1 MKMHRSSRYILWLVC
16 VAALLLASAPASAQF
31 IFLAQDDDT
40 ITQINSGGTLTLSS
54 EGIGIEETTTLSVQ
68 YKGPESSLGTV
79 RAPTL
84 EGSTAFSII
93 TGPEL
98 PRLLQPDASLNFL
111 VRFRPTGIGPFTTRL
126 TFRLTQERAGAPTLD
141 TTVVI
146 NLVGNVADY
155 TVSYQLSGGNETLV
169 PAGGTLTF
177 NDTAVDGRSTALV
190 SIFNRGSGPGTVVS
204 AVLSG
209 DPVFE
214 ATGLR
219 LLPVE
224 VASRSDV
231 RFNIIFS
238 PKERRVHMARLD
250 LRTGAGTR
258 SIQIVANGVEGT
270 ITLRSIFGGSGTDVP
285 RAGTVPLPPT
295 KVGEESTVEVRI
307 TNTGDADSDL
317 TALSVSTLGGVYSLS
332 NVPLIPQPFP
342 VGRAVSFTLTFK
354 PTEPGIADGQL
365 RVNDV
370 IYTLAGEGLGAKPVY
385 SSIVGGES
393 SQVLAGGSIL
403 FPQTSIGGSSTVGF
417 QIRNDGNSPLVIN
430 SIGLSGAAFA
440 LDGLPAV
447 PLSVA
452 SGSTI
457 GFQIVFEPSTATPV
471 TGILAINRDTFS
483 LAGVGAA
490 PPRLP
495 AVTLNGSGGA
505 VGAAQQPAIGISL
518 ASPTTVDVAGT
529 LTLEFSSEAFANDP
543 AIQFATGGRTANF
556 EIPANQTA
564 ARFPSGA
571 NQILFQTGTVA
582 GTIRISA
589 TFRSKNGSVNMTPAQ
604 PPELIYNVAPAAPQ
618 IREIVVTNIASNGF
632 TLQITGFSTS
642 RSVSGLTFQFSP
654 VSGGTLQTTSVSA
667 DVNAP
672 FRTWYQSSS
681 SAGFGSQFTATVS
694 FDVDGNTSAIQ
705 SVGATATNAQGASQ
719 ALSVDLR

>member
-1 MKMHRSSRYILWLVC
+1 MNRSSRSILWFVC
-16 VAALLLASAPASAQF
+16 AAALLLAAGPASAQF
-31 IFLAQDDDT
+31 IFLAQDEDT

-54 EGIGIEETTTLSVQ
+54 EGIGVEATTTLSVQ
-68 YKGPESSLGTV
+68 FKGPENSLGTV
-79 RAPTL
+79 REPTL

-93 TGPEL
+93 TGPDL

-126 TFRLTQERAGAPTLD
+126 TFRLSQERFGTPTID

-146 NLVGNVADY
+146 NLVGNAADY
-155 TVSYQLSGGNETLV
+155 TVSYQLTGANEILI
-169 PAGGTLTF
+169 PAGGTIEF
-177 NDTAVDGRSTALV
+177 EDTTVDGSSTALV
-190 SIFNRGSGPGTVVS
+190 SIFNRGSGPGTVIS
-204 AVLSG
+204 AALSG
-209 DPVFE
+209 DPAFE

-224 VASRSDV
+224 VASRGEV
-231 RFNIIFS
+231 RFSIVFS
-238 PKERRVHMARLD
+238 PLERRVHTARLD
-250 LRTGAGTR
+250 LTTGAGTR
-258 SIQIVANGVEGT
+258 SIQIAAGGVEGT

-285 RAGTVPLPPT
+285 RAGTVPLPAT
-295 KVGEESTVEVRI
+295 KVGEESVVEVRL

-317 TALSVSTLGGVYSLS
+317 TALSVSTLGGVYALS

-342 VGRAVSFTLTFK
+342 IGRSVGFTLTFK
-354 PTEPGIADGQL
+354 PAEPGIADGQL

-370 IYTLAGEGLGAKPVY
+370 IYTLAGEGLGAQPVY
-385 SSIVGGES
+385 SSIFAGES

-403 FPQTSIGGSSTVGF
+403 FPQTAIGGTSTVDF
-417 QIRNDGNSPLVIN
+417 QVRNDGNSPLPI
-430 SIGLSGAAFA
+430 SAIGLTGAAFS

-447 PLSVA
+447 PLLVA
-452 SGSTI
+452 SGSTV

-471 TGILAINRDTFS
+471 TGILAINRDTFT

-495 AVTLNGSGGA
+495 AVTLSGSGGA

-529 LTLEFSSEAFANDP
+529 LSLEFSSEAFANDP

-556 EIPANQTA
+556 EIPANQTL

-571 NQILFQTGTVA
+571 NQLLFQTGTVA

-589 TFRSKNGSVNMTPAQ
+589 TFRSKNGSVDMTPSQA
-604 PPELIYNVAPAAPQ
+604 PELIYNVAQTAPQ
-618 IREIVVTNIASNGF
+618 IREIAVTEVAANGF
-632 TLQITGFSTS
+632 TVEVTGFATS
-642 RSVSGLTFQFSP
+642 RSVSGLAFQFSP
-654 VSGGTLQTTSVSA
+654 VSGGNLQTTSVSA
-667 DVNAP
+667 DVTGP
-672 FRTWYQSSS
+672 FRLWYQSSS

-705 SVGATATNAQGASQ
+705 SVSATATNAQGTSP
-719 ALSVDLR
+719 ALSVDLRP